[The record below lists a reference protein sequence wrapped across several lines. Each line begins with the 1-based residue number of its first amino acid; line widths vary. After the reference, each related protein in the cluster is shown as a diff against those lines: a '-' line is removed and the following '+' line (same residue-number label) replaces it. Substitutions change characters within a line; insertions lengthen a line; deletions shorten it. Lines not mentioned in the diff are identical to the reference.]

1 MEFVLPIIE
10 MMKCIRAPTCR
21 YLDNHLKLKELVNE
35 LGRRLNDLNIR
46 KQDVESR
53 QEAEVRYRKV
63 VKKEVEKWLDD
74 VGRMNAEFE
83 KIEQKLHAV
92 SYFSRARLGK
102 LVRRKI
108 EEVKELYQQGYF
120 PEGLALD
127 RPPATGVTLQ
137 TTHLEGET
145 MVKEQIW
152 RYLMSSEVGMIAV
165 CGMGGIG
172 KTTIMKHINNQ
183 LLKETDRFD
192 KVIWVTVSKELNVV
206 KLQEDIA
213 RALGHFLPENELER
227 ATELMNILKTK
238 RYVLILD
245 DIWKRLSLMDVG
257 IPEPTL
263 NNGSKLVITSRLVD
277 VCLSMGCEVLKVQP
291 LSEEESLNLFLNQ
304 VGHSVLEIPTLE
316 EIVKLIV
323 QQCGGLPLAIVTVAG
338 SLKGVDDIREWRHA
352 LNELSGRLK
361 GAKGLETE
369 IFECLIYSYERL
381 GDPRIQN
388 CFLYC
393 ALYPEDHAIKRREL
407 IEKWIDEKLI
417 DECESRQMMYDQG
430 HSVLNK
436 LEKHCL
442 LEKCQ
447 TQSLFPE
454 EGVKMHDVLRDMAL
468 SIRSVSP
475 RFMVKAGMQLKRLPG
490 ENEWTDDLEKV
501 SLMCNSISEIPEDI
515 SPKCYVLST
524 LLLQE
529 NGEMKRISGSFFEH
543 MSGLK
548 VLDLSYTS
556 ISVLPQGISD
566 LQNLVSLVLRGCDKL
581 RQVPSLA
588 KLTTLRKLD
597 LFNTAIEEVP
607 HGIEML
613 VNLTY
618 LGLHSE
624 SLKELPK
631 GILPKLSR
639 LQYLSTTLSLQGEEV
654 AKLRNLET
662 LAGLFPEWQ
671 GFQTYAKF
679 TACQKW
685 PNNYVLVVGEVWP
698 PEVEFNLVKYL
709 EKPEFFKEINF
720 INCETGKEHEV
731 PLPNDVESLNVR
743 KCHDL
748 NSLSNISLFHEAN
761 KLKRCYISKCEGM
774 ECVFDLSLSSRN
786 SLDNIE
792 LLLLREMCNLLEL
805 VRVRVTALPASQSPT
820 LPAIF
825 SSLKIFII
833 GECMKMKKLFTI
845 ELLQGLQ
852 NLEEIEVRN
861 CIEMEEII
869 ASEEEMGDNITAT
882 TFALPKLRE
891 LWLICLPEL
900 KTFSRTE
907 AMIGSDSVQY
917 IWISGCPKLNRM
929 VPLFLP
935 LQENGLPAPPP
946 GLKEISVWPRQWW
959 ESVEWDDPNA
969 KHVLSPFVSYKSF

>member
-1 MEFVLPIIE
+1 MV
-10 MMKCIRAPTCR
+10 KCIGAPASR
-21 YLDNHLKLKELVNE
+21 YLDNHLKLKEHVNE
-35 LGRRLNDLNIR
+35 LRRRLNDLNIR

-74 VGRMNAEFE
+74 VGRVNAEFE

-108 EEVKELYQQGYF
+108 EEVKEIYQQGYF
-120 PEGLALD
+120 PEGVAVD
-127 RPPATGVTLQ
+127 RPPGTGVILQ
-137 TTHLEGET
+137 TTHLEGEAK
-145 MVKEQIW
+145 VKQQIW
-152 RYLMSSEVGMIAV
+152 RYLMGSEVGMIAV

-263 NNGSKLVITSRLVD
+263 SNGSKL
-277 VCLSMGCEVLKVQP
+277 
-291 LSEEESLNLFLNQ
+291 
-304 VGHSVLEIPTLE
+304 
-316 EIVKLIV
+316 LIV
-323 QQCGGLPLAIVTVAG
+323 QQCGGLPLAIVTIAG
-338 SLKGVDDIREWRHA
+338 SLKGVDDVREWRQA
-352 LNELSGRLK
+352 LNELSGRLNR
-361 GAKGLETE
+361 AKGLETE

-381 GDPRIQN
+381 GDPRILN

-417 DECESRQMMYDQG
+417 EECESRQMMYDQG
-430 HSVLNK
+430 HSILNK

-454 EGVKMHDVLRDMAL
+454 EGVKMHDALRDMAL
-468 SIRSVSP
+468 SIRSISP
-475 RFMVKAGMQLKRLPG
+475 RFMVKAGMQLKELPG

-501 SLMCNSISEIPEDI
+501 SLMCNSISEISDDM
-515 SPKCYVLST
+515 SPKCYFLST

-543 MSGLK
+543 TSGLK
-548 VLDLSYTS
+548 VLDLSYTG
-556 ISVLPQGISD
+556 ISGLPNRISD
-566 LQNLVSLVLRGCDKL
+566 LGNLVSLVLRGCDKL

-588 KLTTLRKLD
+588 KIRTLRKLD
-597 LFNTAIEEVP
+597 LLNTAIEEVP

-679 TACQKW
+679 TAGQKW

-820 LPAIF
+820 RPAIF
-825 SSLKIFII
+825 SSLKVFII

-852 NLEEIEVRN
+852 NLEEIEIRN
-861 CIEMEEII
+861 CIEMVEII
-869 ASEEEMGDNITAT
+869 ASEEMGDNITAT

-891 LWLICLPEL
+891 LW
-900 KTFSRTE
+900 TE